1 MFFLQFNK
9 FTQCFTALGPVRPGQ
24 PSSPEWP
31 IPVRRLCLSV
41 SPSVPSRCVQ
51 LQHLMQC
58 FLFPAL
64 ALYTIYICTICA
76 HAVLN
81 LATNDSLINCHT
93 VMRFKLSCLY
103 STVRRLSPCCGPP
116 LLFVAW
122 LPVPGESYYCV
133 GGRLTPDVQ
142 CPIADGWCRWHNGR
156 QSNVIRPHRNKEK
169 YL

>member
-9 FTQCFTALGPVRPGQ
+9 FTQCFTGLGPVRPDQSSNHVG
-24 PSSPEWP
+24 PSLPAD
-31 IPVRRLCLSV
+31 CLSV
-41 SPSVPSRCVQ
+41 PPFVRSQCVQ

-64 ALYTIYICTICA
+64 ALYTIYFCTICA

-103 STVRRLSPCCGPP
+103 STLSAGCPDCGPP
-116 LLFVAW
+116 PGCCSMVAL
-122 LPVPGESYYCV
+122 LPVPGESYYGV
-133 GGRLTPDVQ
+133 WVVV
-142 CPIADGWCRWHNGR
+142 A
-156 QSNVIRPHRNKEK
+156 
-169 YL
+169 

>member
-1 MFFLQFNK
+1 MLYCPRASEARP
-9 FTQCFTALGPVRPGQ
+9 TQQPGVAHPGPVTL
-24 PSSPEWP
+24 
-31 IPVRRLCLSV
+31 PVCL
-41 SPSVPSRCVQ
+41 SVPSRCVQ

-103 STVRRLSPCCGPP
+103 STVRRLSPCCGPRCYSLP
-116 LLFVAW
+116 DCLFPASPIIVWVVAW
-122 LPVPGESYYCV
+122 LPTSDSW
-133 GGRLTPDVQ
+133 RLMPVAQWPT
-142 CPIADGWCRWHNGR
+142 IE
-156 QSNVIRPHRNKEK
+156 RNQTAPK
-169 YL
+169 

>member
-31 IPVRRLCLSV
+31 IPVRRLCLSD
-41 SPSVPSRCVQ
+41 PSRCVQ

-116 LLFVAW
+116 VVVRCLTACSRRVLLLCGWSLDSRRPMSDSWRLMPVAQW
-122 LPVPGESYYCV
+122 PTIE
-133 GGRLTPDVQ
+133 
-142 CPIADGWCRWHNGR
+142 
-156 QSNVIRPHRNKEK
+156 RNQTAPK
-169 YL
+169 